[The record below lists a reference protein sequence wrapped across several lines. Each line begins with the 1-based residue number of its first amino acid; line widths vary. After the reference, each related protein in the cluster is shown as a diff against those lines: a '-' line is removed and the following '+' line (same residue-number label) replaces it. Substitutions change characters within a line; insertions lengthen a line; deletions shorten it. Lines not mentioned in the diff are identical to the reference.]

1 MEETERAQH
10 LKTLAETPARLK
22 AALKGV
28 SKKLGAAR
36 PAPGKWSILEIVCH
50 MRDMEAEAYL
60 ARYRRIL
67 AEDNPSLPDI
77 DGDAIALE
85 RDYRS
90 QSLPAV
96 LREWSKLRKEN
107 LKLLKKVKGGQW
119 ERIGTHAT
127 AGRFSVADF
136 LRRQA
141 VGNDEAHLGQVD
153 AALRHFALLTRLAA
167 GPGTLAEAVK
177 DLASAAAAAQ
187 RSADGKWSIVENA
200 CHMRDIELVFAERF
214 TKMAFSERPAFW
226 MLDNDRV
233 AATKKYRDADLG
245 AAVKSFK
252 ELRQETLTLLKA
264 LPAASWRR
272 TGLHPKRGELSIEQ
286 LAEHLGNHDDKHI
299 ARIRELRSS

>member
-1 MEETERAQH
+1 MDETERAQH

-28 SKKLGAAR
+28 SKKLATAR

-60 ARYRRIL
+60 GRYRRIL
-67 AEDNPSLPDI
+67 AEDNPTLPDI
-77 DGDAIALE
+77 DGDAIAIE

-90 QSLPAV
+90 ESLSAA
-96 LREWSKLRKEN
+96 LREWSKLRKES

-119 ERIGTHAT
+119 ERIGTHET

-136 LRRQA
+136 VQRQA
-141 VGNDEAHLGQVD
+141 VGNDEAHLGQIE
-153 AALRHFALLTRLAA
+153 ASQRRFAVLARLAA
-167 GPGTLAEAVK
+167 APGALAEAAK
-177 DLASAAAAAQ
+177 GLDAAAAAK
-187 RSADGKWSIVENA
+187 RPADGKWSIVENA
-200 CHMRDIELVFAERF
+200 CHMADIELVFVERF

-233 AATKKYRDADLG
+233 AAAKKYGEADLG
-245 AAVKSFK
+245 AAAKSFK

-272 TGLHPKRGELSIEQ
+272 TGLHPKRGEITIEQ

-299 ARIRELRSS
+299 GRIRELRRS

>member
-1 MEETERAQH
+1 VEETERAQH
-10 LKTLAETPARLK
+10 LKTLAETPTRLK

-77 DGDAIALE
+77 DGDAIAIE

-90 QSLPAV
+90 QSLAAA
-96 LREWSKLRKEN
+96 LRAWSKLRKES

-119 ERIGTHAT
+119 ERIGTHQT

-141 VGNDEAHLGQVD
+141 VGNDQAHLGQIE
-153 AALRHFALLTRLAA
+153 AALRRFALLIRLAA
-167 GPGTLAEAVK
+167 GPGALAEAVK
-177 DLASAAAAAQ
+177 GLDGAEAK
-187 RSADGKWSIVENA
+187 RRPADGKWSIVENA
-200 CHMRDIELVFAERF
+200 CHMRDLELVFAERF
-214 TKMAFSERPAFW
+214 TKMAFSERPTFW
-226 MLDNDRV
+226 MLDNDR
-233 AATKKYRDADLG
+233 AAAEKKYSEADLG
-245 AAVKSFK
+245 AAAKSFK

-264 LPAASWRR
+264 LPAATWRR
-272 TGLHPKRGELSIEQ
+272 TGLHPKRGELSVEQ

-299 ARIRELRSS
+299 GQIRELRSS